1 MGPRVGSRLLLLVAW
16 LTIATSMVGQGSI
29 GAKPKF
35 EAASVKPNL
44 SGDQRV
50 AILGQPG
57 GRFTAT
63 NTSLAMLMGSAYR
76 IREFQIVGGPGWI
89 RDDRWDIQ
97 AKAEEGAISPSPSAS
112 INPAAFTPQQ
122 LMLQSLIEERFQLK
136 MHREMRELPVYDL
149 VALKGASKLKMSE
162 DQGPIQPQGT
172 TPQRA
177 GSMPRGGARLGRGA
191 FDGNSILIG
200 NLAAALS
207 QELGRPV
214 IDKTD
219 LKGRYD
225 VMLRWAP
232 EPLPSPVGPVQ
243 RDPATPAD
251 AAGPSIFTS
260 VQEQLGLKLESS
272 KGTVEVL
279 LIDSVQRPSEN

>member
-1 MGPRVGSRLLLLVAW
+1 
-16 LTIATSMVGQGSI
+16 
-29 GAKPKF
+29 
-35 EAASVKPNL
+35 VKPNV

-57 GRFTAT
+57 GRFSAT
-63 NTSLAMLMGSAYR
+63 NISLTMLMGSAYR
-76 IREFQIVGGPGWI
+76 IREFQIVGGPNWI
-89 RDDRWDIQ
+89 RDDRWDVQ
-97 AKAEEGAISPSPSAS
+97 AKAEEGTVSTSPSAS
-112 INPAAFTPQQ
+112 IDPAAFSPQQ

-149 VALKGASKLKMSE
+149 VVTRGVSKLKKSE
-162 DQGPIQPQGT
+162 DQGPIQPQGAN
-172 TPQRA
+172 PQRG

-225 VMLRWAP
+225 VMLRWAS
-232 EPLPSPVGPVQ
+232 EPVPDPVTVQ
-243 RDPATPAD
+243 HDPATPPD
-251 AAGPSIFTS
+251 PSGPSIFTS
-260 VQEQLGLKLESS
+260 IQEQLGLKLESS
-272 KGTVEVL
+272 KGPVEVL